1 MKRKVL
7 IINNAPKPLPPVEG
21 GAVETLIQLL
31 IEDCPDDID
40 LTVACIKS
48 DKAME
53 ASAKYP
59 KVEFK
64 YLDFHNKLYLFQL
77 YCYYIFNHYLQTDIG
92 NALCNL
98 LCRNLNLNDYDI
110 IISENGVRLGKSLKK
125 VFKGKIILHLHND
138 WLNVHTKFAK
148 LYKQSY
154 DEIWTISNFLKR
166 RVEQIPGTTNV
177 RVFYNSVDQS
187 VFLPQSDENRHQVRT
202 KYKIGLE
209 DIVLAICSRIVEEKG
224 VLETIEVF
232 KRLQQAMPD
241 KKLKLLV
248 IGAVSEKNKYQKSCI
263 DSANKDV
270 VFTGYVNHDELPTVM
285 GCADIGIAPT
295 THKKKYYKSGN
306 YRGFFES
313 FCLTVVEF
321 LSLGI
326 PVVCTNSGGMPE
338 ILEHDFPSH
347 IVSAEEDEF
356 NDSLFNALKDVIENK
371 NSIIKDRL
379 ISVAKKFSKQSYITR
394 FQQYI
399 EEL

>member
-59 KVEFK
+59 NVTFK

-77 YCYYIFNHYLQTDIG
+77 FCYYIFNHYLQTDIG

-138 WLNVHTKFAK
+138 WLNIQTKFAK

-295 THKKKYYKSGN
+295 IHKNKYYKSGS

-338 ILEHDFPSH
+338 ILEHDFPSF
-347 IVSAEEDEF
+347 IVSANEDEF
-356 NDSLFNALKDVIENK
+356 HDSLFKALKDVIENK
-371 NSIIKDRL
+371 NSIIKDGL
-379 ISVAKKFSKQSYITR
+379 ISVARKFSKQSYITR
-394 FQQYI
+394 FKQYI

>member
-48 DKAME
+48 DKAMGV
-53 ASAKYP
+53 SAKYP
-59 KVEFK
+59 NVTFK

-138 WLNVHTKFAK
+138 WLNIQTKFAK

-154 DEIWTISNFLKR
+154 DEVWTISNFLKR

-187 VFLPQSDENRHQVRT
+187 VFFPQFAENKHQVRT
-202 KYKIGLE
+202 KYKIGHE

-232 KRLQQAMPD
+232 KRLQQTMPD
-241 KKLKLLV
+241 KQLKLLV

-270 VFTGYVNHDELPTVM
+270 IFTGYVNHDELPTVM

-295 THKKKYYKSGN
+295 IHKNKYYKSGS
-306 YRGFFES
+306 YRGGLES

-356 NDSLFNALKDVIENK
+356 HDSLFNALKDVIEYK

>member
-1 MKRKVL
+1 M
-7 IINNAPKPLPPVEG
+7 
-21 GAVETLIQLL
+21 
-31 IEDCPDDID
+31 
-40 LTVACIKS
+40 
-48 DKAME
+48 
-53 ASAKYP
+53 
-59 KVEFK
+59 
-64 YLDFHNKLYLFQL
+64 
-77 YCYYIFNHYLQTDIG
+77 
-92 NALCNL
+92 
-98 LCRNLNLNDYDI
+98 
-110 IISENGVRLGKSLKK
+110 GKSLKK

-248 IGAVSEKNKYQKSCI
+248 IGDVSEKNKYQKSCI

-306 YRGFFES
+306 YRGFF
-313 FCLTVVEF
+313 
-321 LSLGI
+321 GA
-326 PVVCTNSGGMPE
+326 P
-338 ILEHDFPSH
+338 
-347 IVSAEEDEF
+347 
-356 NDSLFNALKDVIENK
+356 
-371 NSIIKDRL
+371 
-379 ISVAKKFSKQSYITR
+379 AKACV
-394 FQQYI
+394 
-399 EEL
+399 

>member
-21 GAVETLIQLL
+21 GAVETLIQFF

-59 KVEFK
+59 NVTFR
-64 YLDFHNKLYLFQL
+64 YLDFHNRLYLMQL
-77 YCYYIFNHYLQTDIG
+77 YCYYIFNHYLRIDIG

-98 LCRNLNLNDYDI
+98 VRRSLNLNDYDI

-125 VFKGKIILHLHND
+125 FFKGKIILHLHND

-154 DEIWTISNFLKR
+154 NEIWTISNFLKR

-187 VFLPQSDENRHQVRT
+187 LFSPLSDEKKHQVRT
-202 KYKIGLE
+202 KYKIADE
-209 DIVLAICSRIVEEKG
+209 DIVLASCSRIVEEKG
-224 VLETIEVF
+224 VLETIQVF
-232 KRLQQAMPD
+232 KLLQQAMPNRN
-241 KKLKLLV
+241 LKLLV
-248 IGAVSEKNKYQKSCI
+248 IGALSGKDKYQKLCI

-270 VFTGYVNHDELPTVM
+270 VFTGYIDHDDVPSIM
-285 GCADIGIAPT
+285 GCADIGIAST
-295 THKKKYYKSGN
+295 IHKKRYYRNGTYAGVIECFN
-306 YRGFFES
+306 
-313 FCLTVVEF
+313 LTVVEF

-338 ILEHDFPSH
+338 ILEHDFPSY
-347 IVSAEEDEF
+347 IVSANEDEF
-356 NDSLFNALKDVIENK
+356 HDSLFKALKNVIENK
-371 NSIIKDRL
+371 NTIIKDNL
-379 ISVAKKFSKQSYITR
+379 ISVARKFSKQSYISH
-394 FQQYI
+394 FKQYI

>member
-59 KVEFK
+59 NVTFK
-64 YLDFHNKLYLFQL
+64 YLDFQNRLYLFQL

-110 IISENGVRLGKSLKK
+110 IISENGVRLGKSLKR

-295 THKKKYYKSGN
+295 THKKKYYKSGS
-306 YRGFFES
+306 YRGVFES

-379 ISVAKKFSKQSYITR
+379 ISVANKFSRQSYITR

>member
-59 KVEFK
+59 NVTFK
-64 YLDFHNKLYLFQL
+64 YLDFQNRLYLFQL

-98 LCRNLNLNDYDI
+98 LCRNLDLNDYDI

-138 WLNVHTKFAK
+138 WLNIHTKFAK

-166 RVEQIPGTTNV
+166 RVEQIPRTTNV

-187 VFLPQSDENRHQVRT
+187 VFFPQSAENRHQVRT
-202 KYKIGLE
+202 KYKIGHE
-209 DIVLAICSRIVEEKG
+209 DIVLATCSRIVEEKG

-295 THKKKYYKSGN
+295 IHKKKYYKSGS

-326 PVVCTNSGGMPE
+326 PVVCTTSGGMPE

-356 NDSLFNALKDVIENK
+356 HDSLFNALKDVIENK

-379 ISVAKKFSKQSYITR
+379 ISVAKKFSKQSYISR
-394 FQQYI
+394 FKQYI

>member
-7 IINNAPKPLPPVEG
+7 IINNSPKPLPPVEG
-21 GAVETLIQLL
+21 GAVETLIQL
-31 IEDCPDDID
+31 IIDDCPDNID
-40 LTVACIKS
+40 LTVACVKS
-48 DKAME
+48 DKAKE

-59 KVEFK
+59 NVTFN
-64 YLDFHNKLYLFQL
+64 YLDFHDRWYLIQL
-77 YCYYIFNHYLQTDIG
+77 YCYYIFNHYLQIDIG

-98 LCRNLNLNDYDI
+98 VRRNLNLDDYDI
-110 IISENGVRLGKSLKK
+110 IISENGVRLGKNLRK

-138 WLNVHTKFAK
+138 WLNIHTKFAK

-154 DEIWTISNFLKR
+154 DEIWTISKFLKQ
-166 RVEQIPGTTNV
+166 RVDQIPRTTNV

-187 VFLPQSDENRHQVRT
+187 VFFPQSNERRYQVRA
-202 KYKIGLE
+202 KYIIDGN
-209 DIVLAICSRIVEEKG
+209 DIVLASCSRIVEEKG
-224 VLETIEVF
+224 VLETIQVF

-241 KKLKLLV
+241 KQLKLLV
-248 IGAVSEKNKYQKSCI
+248 IGTVSEKDKYQKLCI

-270 VFTGYVNHDELPTVM
+270 VFTGYVNHDELPEIM

-295 THKKKYYKSGN
+295 IHKNKCYKSGS
-306 YRGFFES
+306 YRGVFES

-338 ILEHDFPSH
+338 ILEHDFPSL
-347 IVSAEEDEF
+347 IVSANEDEF
-356 NDSLFNALKDVIENK
+356 HNSLFKALKDVIENK
-371 NSIIKDRL
+371 NAIIKDNL
-379 ISVAKKFSKQSYITR
+379 ISVARKFSKQSYISR
-394 FQQYI
+394 FKQYI